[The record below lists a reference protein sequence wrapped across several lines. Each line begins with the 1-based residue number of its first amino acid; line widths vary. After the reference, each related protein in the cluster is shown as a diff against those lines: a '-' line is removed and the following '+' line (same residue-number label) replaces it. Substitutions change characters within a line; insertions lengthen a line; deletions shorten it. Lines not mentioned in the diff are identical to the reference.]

1 MPQSPN
7 RWTPEEDQLLRQ
19 EVLAQL
25 SQGGVRDWQNI
36 AAKLPGRTNK
46 DCRKRWHNVVAGGM
60 NKGHWTDAED
70 KLLIDAV
77 NTHGK
82 SWTVVADV
90 VKTRNAEQC
99 SKRWKQSLDP
109 QLNRSQWTEEEN
121 KLLLEAYKI
130 KGSQWKEIQVE
141 YFPTRSRNTIKNQF
155 TILCRRGRKGSRAN
169 KTNQGE
175 HGSDDFEG
183 ALNDQNE
190 MDGISLSDDDSSDID
205 PMFETLASDDD
216 REMSTVPVSTWNVD
230 SGIKTAHSS
239 ANVDIATMNNA
250 SMNTFPNIA
259 QPQTS
264 ADMGSWINLEQL
276 LSNYPHTVSDTQH
289 TSYGFENLPP
299 DMMDFS
305 TTSTAQ
311 EVLLSSDLTSVPPM
325 KDSVQMDFTASSA
338 TQDGFLTTD
347 LTSTRCIMDGV
358 QRPSTAGSL
367 DYDSS
372 PERVT
377 LTIYNPNSE
386 TVECLIR
393 IAMTNKSGFRLERS

>member
-1 MPQSPN
+1 MPQPPN

-121 KLLLEAYKI
+121 KLLLEAYKV

-155 TILCRRGRKGSRAN
+155 TILCRRGQKGTRAN
-169 KTNQGE
+169 KNDQGE
-175 HGSDDFEG
+175 QVSDEFEA

-190 MDGISLSDDDSSDID
+190 VDGISLSDDDLSDVD
-205 PMFETLASDDD
+205 PMFEILTSEDD
-216 REMSTVPVSTWNVD
+216 REMSTHPVQTWNLD
-230 SGIKTAHSS
+230 SGMNSSHSS
-239 ANVDIATMNNA
+239 TNMELATMNNP
-250 SMNTFPNIA
+250 SMNTFSNIA
-259 QPQTS
+259 QTQAS
-264 ADMGSWINLEQL
+264 ADMASWISLEQL
-276 LSNYPHTVSDTQH
+276 FSNYPHTVSDTQH

-305 TTSTAQ
+305 ACSATQ
-311 EVLLSSDLTSVPPM
+311 ERLLTSDLTSARSM
-325 KDSVQMDFTASSA
+325 KDSVQRPPTADS
-338 TQDGFLTTD
+338 
-347 LTSTRCIMDGV
+347 M
-358 QRPSTAGSL
+358 

-372 PERVT
+372 PEKVT